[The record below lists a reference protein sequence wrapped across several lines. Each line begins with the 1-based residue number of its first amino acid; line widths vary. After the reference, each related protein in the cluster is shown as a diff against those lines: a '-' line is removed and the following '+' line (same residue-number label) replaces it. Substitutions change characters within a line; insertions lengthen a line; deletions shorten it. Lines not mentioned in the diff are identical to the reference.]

1 MDESL
6 HVHHGEEVEAGRTS
20 TSDATVTPKITRER
34 LKAIRVFDIS
44 MCLFFHSPLRSVHM
58 DGILV
63 QFCNCLMQMF

>member
-6 HVHHGEEVEAGRTS
+6 HVPHGEEVEAGRTS
-20 TSDATVTPKITRER
+20 TSDATVTPKIIREC

-63 QFCNCLMQMF
+63 QFYNCLMQMF

>member
-6 HVHHGEEVEAGRTS
+6 HVPHGEEVEAGRTS

-44 MCLFFHSPLRSVHM
+44 VCLFFHSPLRSVHM
-58 DGILV
+58 DGLLV
-63 QFCNCLMQMF
+63 QFYNCLMQMF

>member
-6 HVHHGEEVEAGRTS
+6 HVPHGEEVEAGRTS

-44 MCLFFHSPLRSVHM
+44 VCFFFHSPLISVHM
-58 DGILV
+58 DGLLV
-63 QFCNCLMQMF
+63 QFYNCLMQMF

>member
-6 HVHHGEEVEAGRTS
+6 HVPHGEEVEAGRTS

-34 LKAIRVFDIS
+34 LKAIRVFDVS
-44 MCLFFHSPLRSVHM
+44 MCLFFHSQLRSVHM